1 MASTF
6 NDAVET
12 RAFAALDAP
21 QFAFLNGSA
30 PSARSVATCVSAH
43 KPLFGPNAAQFISI
57 NTTTDSNTTFIKR
70 ELDTAHHATE
80 QHAVLAHAR
89 RVSLSHGRE

>member
-1 MASTF
+1 MHMPSLAWLVAVASCPAIWPPGREVSTLVDPMASTF

-30 PSARSVATCVSAH
+30 ICAVRVASEMHLLT
-43 KPLFGPNAAQFISI
+43 N
-57 NTTTDSNTTFIKR
+57 
-70 ELDTAHHATE
+70 EL
-80 QHAVLAHAR
+80 
-89 RVSLSHGRE
+89 